1 MAFLGSFIFFTKS
14 FLYNPSQFLPKA
26 SFLQENQYEKIRVLF
41 FKLIEETKELSDN
54 EFENIVNQVFKENES
69 FTPEMKE
76 RLVIDI
82 AKMRSKILN

>member
-1 MAFLGSFIFFTKS
+1 M
-14 FLYNPSQFLPKA
+14 
-26 SFLQENQYEKIRVLF
+26 QENQYEKIRVLF

-76 RLVIDI
+76 RLIIDI
-82 AKMRSKILN
+82 AKMRSKIFMTK

>member
-1 MAFLGSFIFFTKS
+1 M
-14 FLYNPSQFLPKA
+14 
-26 SFLQENQYEKIRVLF
+26 QENQYEKIRVLF

>member
-1 MAFLGSFIFFTKS
+1 M
-14 FLYNPSQFLPKA
+14 
-26 SFLQENQYEKIRVLF
+26 QENQYEKIKVLF
-41 FKLIEETKELSDN
+41 LKLIVETKELSDN

>member
-1 MAFLGSFIFFTKS
+1 MQDK
-14 FLYNPSQFLPKA
+14 
-26 SFLQENQYEKIRVLF
+26 QYEKIKVLF

-82 AKMRSKILN
+82 AKMRSKILNQK

>member
-1 MAFLGSFIFFTKS
+1 M
-14 FLYNPSQFLPKA
+14 
-26 SFLQENQYEKIRVLF
+26 QENQYEKIRVLF

-54 EFENIVNQVFKENES
+54 EYENIVNQVFKENES

>member
-1 MAFLGSFIFFTKS
+1 M
-14 FLYNPSQFLPKA
+14 
-26 SFLQENQYEKIRVLF
+26 QENQYEKIRVLF

-69 FTPEMKE
+69 FTPAMKE
-76 RLVIDI
+76 RLTIDI

>member
-1 MAFLGSFIFFTKS
+1 M
-14 FLYNPSQFLPKA
+14 
-26 SFLQENQYEKIRVLF
+26 QENQYEKIRVLF

-76 RLVIDI
+76 ILVNKKK
-82 AKMRSKILN
+82 KMRSKILN

>member
-1 MAFLGSFIFFTKS
+1 M
-14 FLYNPSQFLPKA
+14 
-26 SFLQENQYEKIRVLF
+26 QENQYEKIRVLF
-41 FKLIEETKELSDN
+41 FKLIEETKELSDD

>member
-1 MAFLGSFIFFTKS
+1 MQDK
-14 FLYNPSQFLPKA
+14 
-26 SFLQENQYEKIRVLF
+26 QYEKIKVLF